1 MTEKVNFDAEQY
13 RIGLKSLGVD
23 VKIIDEA
30 SDEDLQ
36 MLMAQ
41 TIAQTMGSGAAGK
54 PHWKEM
60 QSAEDRE
67 EALAKAEAK
76 RERKR
81 LKKSRY
87 AQDKYA
93 DNEVLSD

>member
-1 MTEKVNFDAEQY
+1 MKTKTSEIIKQ
-13 RIGLKSLGVD
+13 RIESAGLRHWAGDNISSVLNEGDKEL
-23 VKIIDEA
+23 IIDEA

-60 QSAEDRE
+60 QSAKVF
-67 EALAKAEAK
+67 LV
-76 RERKR
+76 
-81 LKKSRY
+81 LKY
-87 AQDKYA
+87 
-93 DNEVLSD
+93 